1 MSLHWLPIDL
11 RIEFKILIITYK
23 TLHGLAP
30 AYIEDLLVSYIP
42 GHYLRSAKKNLL
54 VVPGFKLNSYGRC
67 AFSVAAPLLWN
78 SLPQHVRD
86 AESLDIFKRQLKT
99 VLFKRAFLN

>member
-30 AYIEDLLVSYIP
+30 AYIKDLLVSYIP
-42 GHYLRSAKKNLL
+42 GHYLRSVKKNLL
-54 VVPGFKLNSYGRC
+54 AMPGFKLNSYGRR
-67 AFSVAAPLLWN
+67 AFSVAALLLWN
-78 SLPQHVRD
+78 NLPQHVRD
-86 AESLDIFKRQLKT
+86 AEPLDIFKRQLKT
-99 VLFKRAFLN
+99 VLFKHAF

>member
-1 MSLHWLPIDL
+1 MRRMDL

-30 AYIEDLLVSYIP
+30 VYIEDLLVSYIP
-42 GHYLRSAKKNLL
+42 GRYLRSAKKNLL
-54 VVPGFKLNSYGRC
+54 AVPGFKLNSYGRG

-86 AESLDIFKRQLKT
+86 AKSLDIFKRQLKT
-99 VLFKRAFLN
+99 VFFKRAFLN